1 MGPADRKR
9 STSLQ
14 LRRRSILETLED
26 RRVLASFTVVTGG
39 DAGSG
44 SCTTA
49 ACTLRDAITA
59 ANALAGPDEINFASN
74 VTGTITL
81 TPAKGELPIT
91 DAVSII
97 GPGAGSLTV
106 RAGTSTTNQFRILD
120 VAFAGGDVTV
130 EGLTLSGGRVIDE
143 AGGAIRFQS
152 SGTLTIRDS
161 VVTGNRANNGG
172 AIYSEYDG
180 TIRVENSSFT
190 DNQSV
195 YASGGAIHT
204 IEADMVIQNS
214 TFDNNR
220 SYGSGGA
227 VSIFSAG
234 ELTITDSQFTNNRS
248 LEDGYNGG
256 AIDSGDGAITISGST
271 LSGNT
276 AEGGDGGA
284 IYSIGGP
291 VAISN
296 STFDGNTARYN
307 GGAILNDTGDITI
320 TDSRVTNNV
329 AQYGDG
335 GGVSNFSG
343 DITITRSTISTNSS
357 VTDGGGVSNVSAT
370 MIVRNSTID
379 NNTAGG
385 DGGGIATITG
395 PLTLINST
403 VSGNIG
409 NVRGGGIQTD
419 NALVQIVQST
429 IADNAANIS
438 GGGIGTL
445 NDGIFAGDNFASIAI
460 RNSIVADN
468 TSPTGPDFVAPPMP
482 ATSLIVRNSLIGN
495 NRDTSLA
502 ASNGTDGNFIGTP
515 TSMIDPQLEPLADNG
530 GTTRTHQPLLSSL
543 AIDGG
548 DNTLAIDYGPDGIIG
563 GGDDTAIESDQR
575 GGLFVRIANAS
586 GSQAIVDMGA
596 VERQPRP
603 ILTVDAVVDESDGNL
618 ASGDRSLRELIELAN
633 ASEGLDTIIVP
644 ETIGSQINLLSALGP
659 LVITDSVIIIGP
671 GADRLTI
678 RGAGAGAGRLVDI
691 TDTAGNVTIG
701 GLTFAGGDAGT
712 GDGGGIRTT
721 SAGSL
726 VLRNVEVSDNRAA
739 RGGGVFVNNGNLV
752 VAASL
757 IAENTATGIGGG
769 IASGGIAA
777 SVTVIDSTVSSNTA
791 SSGGG
796 IASASGRITTQS
808 STVTANTATGAGGGI
823 AMTTGSSTLTLTN
836 SIVADNAAA
845 SSADFVAPASPGT
858 NLDVDF
864 TFVGTNA
871 GTSLAASVIVAGVPQ
886 PDASGNLIGGSSG
899 ATIGALLGPLADNG
913 GPTRSHAPQSDSPVV
928 DAASTV
934 RLPLDTYDVNG
945 NGSSTE
951 ILPIDVRGAAR
962 VVDGL
967 DMGSV
972 ELAVAPALTWTP
984 PTAIEFG
991 NPLGTTQLNAVSNAA
1006 GTFTYSPPSGTV
1018 LNVGDDQLLTAT
1030 FVPTNPLQ
1038 FRSETITT
1046 TIDIGPAGAVVT
1058 WPAPGVITFGTPIDG
1073 VQLNATADVDGTFVY
1088 DPPSGTVLNAGVG
1101 QVLSVTFTPDDTNFN
1116 PVTRTV
1122 MIDVDKAI
1130 PVVTWTD
1137 PDDIDEGTPL
1147 SATQLNAT
1155 ADVAGTFVYAPVS
1168 GTILGVGTD
1177 QELSVI
1183 FTPTDAD
1190 NYEIVTET
1198 VSINVLSTTAED
1210 FGDAPS
1216 DYPVTA
1222 ADDGARHA
1230 IGGPRLGNQVSA
1242 DADGQPSI
1250 GADADDD
1257 DDGVFVIAEPI
1268 ALADFATTASVL
1280 VTASAAGRL
1289 DAWIDF
1295 GDDGAWSTTDRIA
1308 NDLPLVAGANVVS
1321 FTVPVGA
1328 EPAAVAARFRISTA
1342 GGLSPTGAAADGE
1355 VEDYIIELLDGEF
1368 QADAIVALPPEIVLE
1383 VPVIVS
1389 ADGDEVVVSYDGDVL
1404 FRSPRS
1410 ALTELLVIGGDN
1422 DDTLDLN
1429 TDNAGDS
1436 ATLVIDGGSGI
1447 NTLSVL
1453 LNELDLTQT
1462 TSLVLQNVAVVD
1474 LSSSSGTVLTLD
1486 AETVTSMSPAEE
1498 TITVI
1503 GDAQTDR
1510 LIFTDAS
1517 QWQMD
1522 APEIIG
1528 GNFFGVALNQVSGQR
1543 VRGSMGAAWQNFVEP
1558 SDVNN
1563 SGSVTASDALVI
1575 INELGR
1581 RAYSVR
1587 PSGLL
1592 DDPATADPFPD
1603 LYFDQNGDGNVTAL
1617 DALRVINRL
1626 AQVSREGE
1634 SPEGEKMS
1642 VLLAG
1647 PDAIPSVRLNDRDDL
1662 GGLADEELPIVVIT
1676 GPSVTNEPAAETTT
1690 SILAAPTDSTE
1701 SLSSTESWSER
1712 VDDWFATTDLSSDA

>member
-1 MGPADRKR
+1 M
-9 STSLQ
+9 
-14 LRRRSILETLED
+14 ETLED

-44 SCTTA
+44 SCTAA
-49 ACTLRDAITA
+49 ACTLRDAVIA
-59 ANALAGPDEINFASN
+59 ANALTGPDQINFASN

-81 TPAKGELPIT
+81 TPARGELAIT
-91 DAVSII
+91 DAVSIN
-97 GPGAGSLTV
+97 GPGAGNLTV
-106 RAGTSTTNQFRILD
+106 RAGTSTSNQFRILD
-120 VAFAGGDVTV
+120 VAFTAGDVTV
-130 EGLTLSGGRVIDE
+130 EGLTLSGGRVTDE

-152 SGTLTIRDS
+152 PGTLTIRDS

-180 TIRVENSSFT
+180 TIRVEGSSFT

-195 YASGGAIHT
+195 YAAGGAIHT
-204 IEADMVIQNS
+204 IEADVVIQDSSFN
-214 TFDNNR
+214 NNR

-248 LEDGYNGG
+248 IEDGYNGG

-291 VAISN
+291 VTISN
-296 STFDGNTARYN
+296 SSFDGNIARYN
-307 GGAILNDTGDITI
+307 GGAILNDTGTITI
-320 TDSRVTNNV
+320 SDSMIANNV

-335 GGVSNFSG
+335 GGLSNFSG
-343 DITITRSTISTNSS
+343 NVTIVRSTITTNSS
-357 VTDGGGVSNVSAT
+357 VTDGGGVSNVSAAI
-370 MIVRNSTID
+370 IVRDSTID

-395 PLTLINST
+395 PLTLTNST

-429 IADNAANIS
+429 VTDNASNIS

-482 ATSLIVRNSLIGN
+482 ATSLLVRNSLIGN

-502 ASNGTDGNFIGTP
+502 ASNGTGGNFIGTP
-515 TSMIDPQLEPLADNG
+515 TSMIDPQLEPLANNG
-530 GTTRTHQPLLSSL
+530 GATRTHHPLLSSP

-548 DNTLAIDYGPDGIIG
+548 DNALAVDYGGDGMIG

-596 VERQPRP
+596 LERQARP
-603 ILTVDAVVDESDGNL
+603 ILTVDSIVDESDGNL
-618 ASGDRSLRELIELAN
+618 APGDRSLRELIELAN

-644 ETIGSQINLLSALGP
+644 QTIGSQINLLSTLGP
-659 LVITDSVIIIGP
+659 LVITDSVLILGP

-678 RGAGAGAGRLVDI
+678 RGTGAGRVVEI

-712 GDGGGIRTT
+712 SDGGGIRTT
-721 SAGSL
+721 SAGTL
-726 VLRNVEVSDNRAA
+726 VLRNVEVSDNRAN

-769 IASGGIAA
+769 IASGGAAA
-777 SVTVIDSTVSSNTA
+777 SVTVVDSTVSSNAA

-796 IASASGRITTQS
+796 LASASGRITTQA
-808 STVTANTATGAGGGI
+808 STVTANTASGAGGGI
-823 AMTTGSSTLTLTN
+823 AMTAGSSTLTLTN
-836 SIVADNAAA
+836 SIVAGNAAA
-845 SSADFVAPASPGT
+845 SNADFIAPSSPGT

-871 GTSLAASVIVAGVPQ
+871 GTSLAASTIVAGVPQ
-886 PDASGNLIGGSSG
+886 ADASGNLVGGGSG
-899 ATIGALLGPLADNG
+899 ATIGALLGPLTNNG
-913 GPTRSHAPQSDSPVV
+913 GPTRSHSPQAASPVIG
-928 DAASTV
+928 AASAV

-945 NGSSTE
+945 NGSATE
-951 ILPIDVRGAAR
+951 ILPIDARGASR

-972 ELAVAPALTWTP
+972 ELAIAPALTWTP
-984 PTAIEFG
+984 PAAIEFG
-991 NPLGTTQLNAVSNAA
+991 NPLGAAQLNAVSNAA
-1006 GTFTYSPPSGTV
+1006 GTFAYSPPSGTV
-1018 LNVGDDQLLTAT
+1018 LDVGDNQILTAT
-1030 FVPTNPLQ
+1030 FTPTNPLQ
-1038 FRSETITT
+1038 FRSATITT
-1046 TIDIGPAGAVVT
+1046 TINVDPAGAVVT
-1058 WPAPGVITFGTPIDG
+1058 WPAPDAITFGTPVDG
-1073 VQLNATADVDGTFVY
+1073 VQLNATADIAGTFVY
-1088 DPPSGTVLNAGVG
+1088 DPPSGTVLNAGLG
-1101 QVLSVTFTPDDTNFN
+1101 QVLTVTFTPDDANFN

-1122 MIDVDKAI
+1122 TINVDKAI
-1130 PVVTWTD
+1130 PVVTWAD
-1137 PDDIDEGTPL
+1137 PDDIDDGTPL

-1155 ADVAGTFVYAPVS
+1155 ASVAGTFVYTPVI
-1168 GTILGVGTD
+1168 GTVLGVAND
-1177 QELSVI
+1177 QVLSVT
-1183 FTPTDAD
+1183 FTPSD
-1190 NYEIVTET
+1190 NDNFESVTET

-1222 ADDGARHA
+1222 ADNGARHA
-1230 IGGPRLGNQVSA
+1230 IGGPRLGSQVSA

-1257 DDGVFVIAEPI
+1257 DDGVLVIAEPI
-1268 ALADFATTASVL
+1268 ALADSITTASVL

-1295 GDDGAWSTTDRIA
+1295 GDDGAWSTSDRIA
-1308 NDLPLVAGANVVS
+1308 NNLPLVPGANVVS
-1321 FTVPVGA
+1321 FTVPVGS
-1328 EPAAVAARFRISTA
+1328 EPAAVAARFRISTG

-1368 QADAIVALPPEIVLE
+1368 QADAIVALPPEIVLDS
-1383 VPVIVS
+1383 PVTVS
-1389 ADGDEVVVSYDGDVL
+1389 VDDDDVLVSYDGDVL
-1404 FRSPRS
+1404 FQSPRS
-1410 ALTELLVIGGDN
+1410 ALTELLVIGGDS
-1422 DDTLDLN
+1422 DDTLDLA

-1436 ATLVIDGGSGI
+1436 ATLVIDGGSGV
-1447 NTLSVL
+1447 NRLRVGLS
-1453 LNELDLTQT
+1453 ELDLTQT
-1462 TSLVLQNVAVVD
+1462 ASLVLQNVAVLD
-1474 LSSSSGTVLTLD
+1474 LTFGSGTVVTLD
-1486 AETVTSMSPAEE
+1486 SGTVTSMSPAEE

-1503 GDAQTDR
+1503 GDAQTDS
-1510 LIFTDAS
+1510 LIFADAS
-1517 QWQMD
+1517 DWQLD
-1522 APEIIG
+1522 APEIVG
-1528 GNFFGVALNQVSGQR
+1528 GDFFLVALNQVSGQR
-1543 VRGSMGAAWQNFVEP
+1543 VRGSMGAAWHNFIEP

-1592 DDPATADPFPD
+1592 DDPATAEPFPN

-1634 SPEGEKMS
+1634 SIEREQVP
-1642 VLLAG
+1642 VLLAPPITTTPITNLTVG
-1647 PDAIPSVRLNDRDDL
+1647 FDDQDENELLANVRL
-1662 GGLADEELPIVVIT
+1662 PVVVIT
-1676 GPSVTNEPAAETTT
+1676 GPSVTNGVVTATPVAISTPATNSAT
-1690 SILAAPTDSTE
+1690 P
-1701 SLSSTESWSER
+1701 TESWSNR
-1712 VDDWFATTDLSSDA
+1712 VDDWFATADLSGDVSGTAR